1 MIHKKR
7 FFFLFFFIL
16 LAGGWGFYTYFLSQK
31 EDSILNTKESFVSAD
46 LKKEELVL
54 NVYNWTDNIDPKVI
68 AEFEKETGIKVNYD
82 VYDSD
87 EVLEAKLLLG
97 NSGYDLVFPSAN
109 PFFARQIKAGIYKPI
124 DRKKLSNYK
133 NLDPAF
139 LKKLE
144 EIDPENTYGV
154 PYFWG
159 TIGIAYVPE
168 KLKALWPEKD
178 PHELAQSWALLYDP
192 NIVQRFQSCGV
203 SLQSSALDVFNSVLV
218 YLGFNPNS
226 TSEAEGEQAIQ
237 LLKKIRPFI
246 RKFSSGALTE
256 ELVNGEIC
264 LALGWSGDVLQ
275 AKMRAKEINQ
285 NFSIEYALP
294 SKGAE
299 IWFEIMAIPSD
310 APHPENAYKFINFIL
325 RPDVIAKI
333 SQYVFYASPNE
344 ASLSYLPKNIKENP
358 IIYPPSKIMDHL
370 FISKNSPVNFERWRS
385 RSWIRIKTGT

>member
-1 MIHKKR
+1 MDKKR
-7 FFFLFFFIL
+7 IFLLFFFIL
-16 LAGGWGFYTYFLSQK
+16 LGISWLFYEIVLNQKNSLSNHSSTSFSPIQK
-31 EDSILNTKESFVSAD
+31 EESILNI
-46 LKKEELVL
+46 
-54 NVYNWTDNIDPKVI
+54 YNWTDNIDPEI
-68 AEFEKETGIKVNYD
+68 IGEFEKETGIKINYD

-124 DRKKLSNYK
+124 DRKKLPNYK
-133 NLDPAF
+133 NLDATF

-144 EIDPENTYGV
+144 EIDPENIYGV
-154 PYFWG
+154 PYLWG

-178 PHELAQSWALLYDP
+178 PHELAKSWALLYDP
-192 NIVQRFQSCGV
+192 NIIGKFQNCGV

-226 TSEAEGEQAIQ
+226 TSEPEFEQAIQ

-264 LALGWSGDVLQ
+264 LALGWSGDVIQ

-285 NFSIEYALP
+285 KFSIEYILP
-294 SKGAE
+294 TQGAE
-299 IWFEIMAIPSD
+299 ICFEIMAIPTD

-325 RPDVIAKI
+325 RPDIIAKI
-333 SQYVFYASPNE
+333 TQYVFYANPNK
-344 ASLSYLPKNIKENP
+344 ASLSYLPKKIRDNP
-358 IIYPPSKIMDHL
+358 IIYPSSQVMDRL
-370 FISKNSPVNFERWRS
+370 FISKNAPVNFERWRS
-385 RSWIRIKTGT
+385 RSWVRIKTGT